1 MVIVI
6 NNIARS
12 IINEKLNGNKRRLKA
27 AMNRTLIVIVV
38 VRVNDPKQRW
48 FRPKATPIRSGP
60 PTQSAGRYPS
70 PFPLPFQVLNRLE
83 LIRIRESFVRVDA
96 PFYCRSILLVLL
108 PLPFPSTP
116 LLAPSLDSF
125 SRISLQLSVISPEDG
140 SEELCNI
147 AEIMAASPFR
157 CLIGVYTLRTRAHLA
172 CNGSISRGNWNLP
185 TTSRREIFT
194 HAYV

>member
-1 MVIVI
+1 
-6 NNIARS
+6 
-12 IINEKLNGNKRRLKA
+12 
-27 AMNRTLIVIVV
+27 MNRTLIVIVV
-38 VRVNDPKQRW
+38 VRVNDPEQRW

-60 PTQSAGRYPS
+60 PTQSAGRHLS
-70 PFPLPFQVLNRLE
+70 PFLLPFQVLNRLE

-96 PFYCRSILLVLL
+96 PFYCCSILLVLL
-108 PLPFPSTP
+108 PLPLP
-116 LLAPSLDSF
+116 LLASSLDSS

-147 AEIMAASPFR
+147 AEIMAASPFH
-157 CLIGVYTLRTRAHLA
+157 CLIGVYTLRTRTHLA
-172 CNGSISRGNWNLP
+172 CNGSISRGNWNLS